1 MESWL
6 CTRRGVFI
14 TRRTVCNQH
23 DLSSCDAFY
32 CRLYQW
38 EWILLRV
45 PVVNKEIGIE
55 FTTLLAME
63 TTNTIHQTPCGATWL
78 QAAHTIRPFLGAVVS
93 TTGTLGLYP
102 VEHTIRFEQNWT
114 IHPIELFKL
123 ITFGNRGNGG
133 IHGRANDQIIRSD
146 ESTSEE
152 YGVPLRPKNEL

>member
-63 TTNTIHQTPCGATWL
+63 TTLTIHQTPCGATWL

-123 ITFGNRGNGG
+123 ITFGNRGNGE
-133 IHGRANDQIIRSD
+133 IHGRANDQIISAKALQRAWC
-146 ESTSEE
+146 STET
-152 YGVPLRPKNEL
+152 

>member
-1 MESWL
+1 M
-6 CTRRGVFI
+6 
-14 TRRTVCNQH
+14 
-23 DLSSCDAFY
+23 
-32 CRLYQW
+32 
-38 EWILLRV
+38 
-45 PVVNKEIGIE
+45 NKEIGIE

-102 VEHTIRFEQNWT
+102 VEHNWT
-114 IHPIELFKL
+114 IHPIDLFKL

-152 YGVPLRPKNEL
+152 YGVPLRPEDEL